1 MAQVDAFRFLH
12 NIAKL
17 FAPHIQDG
25 QVFTAYIGE
34 NNSYTVLADNILMA
48 STGNSLNSDDIDELE
63 QRFLALDSHA
73 REFEAFCSNISSLQ
87 TQIQSLSGST
97 DSEGAVEFDFAYLL
111 EAISEIRS
119 DIATLYARI
128 DQLSNDS

>member
-12 NIAKL
+12 NFSKL
-17 FAPHIQDG
+17 FAPNILDG

-34 NNSYTVLADNILMA
+34 NNSYNVQADNILMA

-97 DSEGAVEFDFAYLL
+97 DGQSSIEFDFTYLH
-111 EAISEIRS
+111 ETISEIRS
-119 DIATLYARI
+119 DIATLNARI